1 MLISLAIIFLS
12 ISINKVADI
21 TESVFFSG
29 GRFYMVI
36 PLVFALFL
44 LKRFS
49 LKPKVLLAITLMG
62 IGLNFIQTAG
72 ISEDIN
78 TKPWRG
84 KEAPVLSFTLDE
96 INCACDS
103 IQKITEASEALIIYD
118 HYFVEA
124 VSLGCPILKREFPLS
139 SRYRYERRPWIK
151 SKLDRLIPKK
161 YIIMDRF
168 SNPDS
173 VRTLFPTIKLQWI
186 EGQAYKIENKEGL
199 RVDSIMKL
207 WNQIPRL

>member
-1 MLISLAIIFLS
+1 MLVFLAIVILS

-29 GRFYMVI
+29 GRFYIAI

-44 LKRFS
+44 LKKIS
-49 LKPKVLLAITLMG
+49 LKPKLLLAITFMG
-62 IGLNFIQTAG
+62 IGLSFIQTAG
-72 ISEDIN
+72 ISADITN
-78 TKPWRG
+78 KPWRG

-103 IQKITEASEALIIYD
+103 IQKITKASELLIVYD

-124 VSLGCPILKREFPLS
+124 VSLGCPILKKEFPLS
-139 SRYRYERRPWIK
+139 SRYKYERRAWFK
-151 SKLDRLIPKK
+151 SKLDRMIPKK
-161 YIIMDRF
+161 YTIMDRI

-173 VRTLFPTIKLQWI
+173 VRYQFPNYELQWI
-186 EGQAYKIENKEGL
+186 EGQAYKLENKKGL
-199 RVDSIMKL
+199 RIDSIMKL
-207 WNQIPRL
+207 WNQIPR